1 MLYSAFPGKVRAIP
15 LVCALV
21 TGITICA
28 GDAAAVASDAEL
40 SALRKEIG
48 EIKSSYEKRIAALE
62 QRLALAEANAKS
74 VEIARVEQA
83 FATVTAPAASPTPV
97 TSSFNPAISLI
108 LSGLYANQKV
118 NPDRNPYRIDG
129 FVPSKGEIGPPR
141 RGFSLAESELTM
153 AANIDPWWSG
163 QLTLSV
169 PSGDGEA
176 PSAEEA
182 FIRTIALP
190 AGLRLTAGRFLSGIG
205 YQNGQHSHTWDFS
218 DTPLAY
224 QAFLGGQLKN
234 DGVQLKWLAPTETY
248 LELGAEALNGRGFP
262 ATSHSR
268 NGIAMSTIFAHAG
281 GDIGDTASWRAGV
294 SYLATSPKDRAD
306 DDAAPSYA
314 FSGRSKLAIADFVWK
329 WKPEDGRSSVKVQS
343 EYLRRRES
351 GTLTPTGLA
360 PENFSALQSG
370 WYLQS
375 IYQFLPAW
383 RIGVRYDAL
392 NYGRIDNSAVASG
405 SLPGLVRHNP
415 RRDTVMLDWSPSE
428 FSRIRLQYANDNARR
443 DTTDK
448 QFWLHYVVSLGA
460 HGAHNY

>member
-1 MLYSAFPGKVRAIP
+1 MLYPALPTKVHAFRYAYTFVIGIAF
-15 LVCALV
+15 CASDV
-21 TGITICA
+21 S
-28 GDAAAVASDAEL
+28 AAVAVPDAEL
-40 SALRKEIG
+40 NALRKEISDM
-48 EIKSSYEKRIAALE
+48 KSSYEQRIAALE
-62 QRLALAEANAKS
+62 QRLARAEANAKKT
-74 VEIARVEQA
+74 EIARIEPA
-83 FATVTAPAASPTPV
+83 PATVSAPSPTAASN
-97 TSSFNPAISLI
+97 SFNPSISLI
-108 LSGLYANQKV
+108 LSGLYTSQKV
-118 NPDRNPYRIDG
+118 NSDRNSYRIDG
-129 FVPSKGEIGPPR
+129 FVPPKGEIGPPA

-169 PSGDGEA
+169 PPGDGEA

-182 FIRTIALP
+182 FIRTSALP
-190 AGLRLTAGRFLSGIG
+190 AGLKLTAGRFLSGIG
-205 YQNGQHSHTWDFS
+205 YLNGQHSHTWDFS

-234 DGVQLKWLAPTETY
+234 DGVQLKWLAPTETF
-248 LELGAEALNGRGFP
+248 LEFGAEALNGRGFP

-329 WKPEDGRSSVKVQS
+329 WKPEDGRSSVKVQG
-343 EYLRRRES
+343 EYLRRRET
-351 GTLTPTGLA
+351 GTLMPTA
-360 PENFSALQSG
+360 STAENFSALQSG
-370 WYLQS
+370 WYVQS

-383 RIGVRYDAL
+383 RIGFRHDAL
-392 NYGRIDNSAVASG
+392 GYGRIDNTAVAAG
-405 SLPGLVRHNP
+405 LVPGLGRYNP
-415 RRDTVMLDWSPSE
+415 KRDSVMIDWSPSE

-443 DTTDK
+443 DAVDK
-448 QFWLHYVVSLGA
+448 QFWLHYIVSLGA